1 MTLARAGEEDN
12 ASATATNLSQ
22 HPAPDLGGDL
32 PCARC
37 RYNLRGLSISGVCP
51 ECALPIRASLLARL
65 DPMAGELRPLFRP
78 RLTAIGMLV
87 WSGAAF
93 AAALVAWSLRV
104 GDAMSLSRQMKPI
117 ASLVPVLVGLSTVG
131 GLAFLKPHA
140 GEQARRGSYY
150 TVVATLL
157 GVALVWLLWRVH
169 VVCEPAGVAAY
180 GDSFARNPVRAFA
193 HMWVGPI
200 IAAVVLLLRPNARLL
215 AARSLLLRSGRADRQ
230 TMLSLAVV
238 ALVPS
243 VGDALR
249 LAGWRIEGGVGQ
261 LMDQIGQG
269 VILVGSLLLTIGL
282 FGVLFDCCRLYG
294 VLVEPPLTLRQML
307 DAPTDADASHET
319 TP

>member
-1 MTLARAGEEDN
+1 MTLARAGEESN

-78 RLTAIGMLV
+78 RLTALGMLV
-87 WSGAAF
+87 WAGAAF
-93 AAALVAWSLRV
+93 AAALLAWILRI
-104 GDAMSLSRQMKPI
+104 GDAMSLWRQLRPVATGVPVFASI
-117 ASLVPVLVGLSTVG
+117 ASLG
-131 GLAFLKPHA
+131 GLALLWPHA
-140 GEQARRGSYY
+140 GEQARRGARFA
-150 TVVATLL
+150 VVAMVLCVPL
-157 GVALVWLLWRVH
+157 AWLLWQVH
-169 VVCEPAGVAAY
+169 VVSDAAGPAPY
-180 GDSFARNPVRAFA
+180 GENFSPNPRRLLLHLA
-193 HMWVGPI
+193 VGPC
-200 IAAVVLLLRPNARLL
+200 IAAIVLLWRPNARLL

-238 ALVPS
+238 ALVPTL
-243 VGDALR
+243 GDALR
-249 LAGWRIEGGVGQ
+249 LGGWQFEGGVGQ

-269 VILVGSLLLTIGL
+269 IVLVGSLLLTIGL

-294 VLVEPPLTLRQML
+294 VLIEPPLTLRQL
-307 DAPTDADASHET
+307 LHSPTDPDASHEA